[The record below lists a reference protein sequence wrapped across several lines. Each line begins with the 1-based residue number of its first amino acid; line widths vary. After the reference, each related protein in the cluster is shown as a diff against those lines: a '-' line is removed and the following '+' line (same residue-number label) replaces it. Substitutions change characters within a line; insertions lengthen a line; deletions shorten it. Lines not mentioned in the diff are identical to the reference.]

1 MFATA
6 KLIRTYFASFLGY
19 QSFPIFMGFVG
30 NFLEKMEIT
39 SFLSFLSSASDLS
52 DRNRNSSTVRSIS
65 GMASALAPFH
75 PSNIPAGIS
84 WRENSR

>member
-30 NFLEKMEIT
+30 NFLERWK
-39 SFLSFLSSASDLS
+39 
-52 DRNRNSSTVRSIS
+52 
-65 GMASALAPFH
+65 
-75 PSNIPAGIS
+75 
-84 WRENSR
+84 